1 MNNLSKIIYQEL
13 SIKNYQLNR
22 SSTTKIINHI
32 GYQLYKSSIIQII
45 GHIGHQLKIVNFRII
60 YLELSIKNSLLR
72 ITKSL
77 FIKIYSLKVIQKLS
91 KLFIKSCLLKV
102 VYEEMS
108 IIKSLIESCLLRIV
122 Y

>member
-32 GYQLYKSSIIQII
+32 GYQLYKSSITQII

-77 FIKIYSLKVIQKLS
+77 FIKIYSLKVI
-91 KLFIKSCLLKV
+91 
-102 VYEEMS
+102 
-108 IIKSLIESCLLRIV
+108 
-122 Y
+122 